1 MAQSISRPPRLLCG
15 PQGGI
20 SFEDAPCRTESL
32 GCLGSEGRPEVVPAA
47 FGPKLAFV
55 LGEFL
60 EQQGSLSAEVRL
72 APDVLCA
79 LDHRP
84 VAFFAGFAEG
94 CDEVF
99 ALGHG
104 VGQSFP
110 ERSLPD
116 PELEPF
122 KLLARNGVLGQRG
135 DPILKVEST
144 QSLMFAP
151 HGDPVAGE
159 FPGEV
164 VDQDQPPRLTSVDP
178 AYSNVHTIPTT
189 APAGTMR

>member
-1 MAQSISRPPRLLCG
+1 M
-15 PQGGI
+15 
-20 SFEDAPCRTESL
+20 

-47 FGPKLAFV
+47 FGPKLIFV

-60 EQQGSLSAEVRL
+60 EQRGSLSAEFLL
-72 APDVLCA
+72 APDALCA
-79 LDHRP
+79 LDYRP
-84 VAFFAGFAEG
+84 VAFFTGFAER

-110 ERSLPD
+110 ERRLAPSLQD